1 MRRAGSLIG
10 LLLLALVLP
19 ACSHQPC
26 VRWSGAAAWCAA
38 ALPAQ
43 PAFASR
49 EDIVSADARGQQLQA
64 MASTEWTATRFTQ
77 VLLTPL
83 GQRLYRLQYDGRQLQ
98 FERGLL
104 PVPIQ
109 PEQSLLDIQL
119 MLWPLDL
126 LRAKLPRGWQLQEQA
141 ETGRRELRAGE
152 ELLAEVRRLAPDE
165 LELIQY
171 RLGYRVRVQTLDQQT
186 TLPVEANTS
195 VEPAR

>member
-1 MRRAGSLIG
+1 MIRAGSFFC
-10 LLLLALVLP
+10 LLLLVLVLP
-19 ACSHQPC
+19 GCSHQPC
-26 VRWSGAAAWCAA
+26 VRWPGAAAWCAA

-49 EDIVSADARGQQLQA
+49 EDIVSADARGQKLQA

-77 VLLTPL
+77 VVLTPL

-104 PVPIQ
+104 PVPIL

-119 MLWPLDL
+119 MLWPLEL
-126 LRAKLPRGWQLQEQA
+126 LQANLPRGWQLQEQA
-141 ETGRRELRAGE
+141 DTGRRELRAGE
-152 ELLAEVRRLAPDE
+152 ELLAEVHRLAPDE

-171 RLGYRVRVQTLDQQT
+171 RLGYRVRVQTLDQQAN
-186 TLPVEANTS
+186 LPVEARVP